1 MKIKVLLAG
10 KNAVVIDDFFYNM
23 SEVLECQSTSTR
35 IEDINSHLR
44 YFKPD
49 MFLYC
54 LKDEAAEVLERIS
67 EVFGKL
73 KKLEV
78 SCGIIGDNDKCERF
92 MNTAQVAPD
101 LVLARPLTAKL
112 IMEKLNKFFEEKRE
126 NTAIYENKE
135 GVAMIETAAQE
146 PVTTAVQVKPVRRH
160 VTVIDDDLRMLRL
173 LKEYLHGEYDVA
185 TAINGRTAMK
195 FLESKSTDIILLDYV
210 MPDEDGPEVYAQIR
224 ELPACQKTPIVFL
237 TGMSERD
244 KIHKVMELHPQGYL
258 LKPIV
263 RERLLE
269 TIEKLLN
276 K

>member
-1 MKIKVLLAG
+1 MKIRVLLAG

-23 SEVLECQSTSTR
+23 GEMLECQSTSTR

-44 YFKPD
+44 SFKPD

-112 IMEKLNKFFEEKRE
+112 IMDRINKYFEEKRE
-126 NTAIYENKE
+126 NAAIYENE
-135 GVAMIETAAQE
+135 EEETMTETAVQE
-146 PVTTAVQVKPVRRH
+146 PVTAAVQEKPSRRH

-173 LKEYLHGEYDVA
+173 LKEYLHGEYEVA
-185 TAINGRTAMK
+185 TAINGKTAMK
-195 FLESKSTDIILLDYV
+195 FLEKKSTDIILLDYV

-224 ELPACQKTPIVFL
+224 ALPACQKTPIVFL

>member
-135 GVAMIETAAQE
+135 DVAMLGTAAQE

-210 MPDEDGPEVYAQIR
+210 MPDEDGPEVYEKIR
-224 ELPACQKTPIVFL
+224 ALPACQKTPIVFL

>member
-1 MKIKVLLAG
+1 MKVKVLLAG

-23 SEVLECQSTSTR
+23 SEMLECQSTSTR

-135 GVAMIETAAQE
+135 DVAMIETAAQE
-146 PVTTAVQVKPVRRH
+146 SVTTAVQIKPVRRH

-210 MPDEDGPEVYAQIR
+210 MPDEDGPEVYEKIR
-224 ELPACQKTPIVFL
+224 ALPACKNTPIVFL
-237 TGMSERD
+237 TGMSERE
-244 KIHKVMELHPQGYL
+244 KIRKVMELHPQGYL